1 MVGKL
6 FKNDLV
12 DSYRAYAPVVGMMIA
27 GCVLII
33 LMIQLAIN
41 DRFGIFG
48 TFLAL
53 ALFALV
59 VIVTVMSVR
68 ANIYVLYTS
77 IYHKNGYRL
86 FTLPV
91 KTWQILVSKL
101 LVAFFWSVIMGLLL
115 ILSLF
120 IITFTTTGSLAIYG
134 QAMQELSQYFT
145 QYFESSVAF
154 FAVIDNLLNF
164 ALSSLVILFAG
175 AVAHSSYFQNNRGL
189 VAVGIAVL
197 IAIILGQIG
206 AFVDTSFG
214 SVLLRY
220 DSYAFLQGGSIP
232 VGELA
237 LVVLYQILVCGFLA
251 YGTLWFWNHK
261 LEVM

>member
-12 DSYRAYAPVVGMMIA
+12 DSYKAYAPVVGMMVA
-27 GCVLII
+27 GCVVTI

-48 TFLAL
+48 TFLTL
-53 ALFALV
+53 ALFALI

-101 LVAFFWSVIMGLLL
+101 LVAFFWSIIMGLLL
-115 ILSLF
+115 LLSLF
-120 IITFTTTGSLAIYG
+120 IITFTTTGDLAMYG
-134 QAMQELSQYFT
+134 EVFQEISQFFAEYFD
-145 QYFESSVAF
+145 SSVAF
-154 FAVIDNLLNF
+154 FAVLDNILGF

-197 IAIILGQIG
+197 IAIILGQVG
-206 AFVDTSFG
+206 AYVDTSFG

-220 DSYAFLQGGSIP
+220 DPTTMIQGGNIP
-232 VGELA
+232 VGEFG
-237 LVVLYQILVCGFLA
+237 LVIIYQLLVCGFLTF
-251 YGTLWFWNHK
+251 GTLWFWNHK